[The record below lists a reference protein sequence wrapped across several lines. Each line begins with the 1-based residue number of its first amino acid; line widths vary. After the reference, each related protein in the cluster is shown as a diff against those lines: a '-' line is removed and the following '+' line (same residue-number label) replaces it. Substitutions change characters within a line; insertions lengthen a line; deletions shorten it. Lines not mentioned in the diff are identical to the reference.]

1 VSLER
6 DDIEAAV
13 AAGVIPQAQ
22 ADALNAFAAE
32 RRRARFG
39 QAGQE
44 DESFRFMTGFNDFF
58 FAIGILLL
66 GSGIAFFTIG
76 GVETWPCA
84 AAAALMWAL
93 SELLVRRMRLV
104 LPGILLSV
112 FFICFVYLAVPAD
125 LFGASLPRFPL
136 ASPLA
141 TSLFGVT
148 GAPLVT
154 ATKASIGACAA
165 GLYYW
170 RFRLPF
176 TLLPIGASLVALTG
190 SLVVL
195 GFGRIPPTANS
206 LVGLACGLAVFAVAM
221 RYDISDRER
230 LTRRAD
236 CAFWLHLLAAP
247 LIVHTLISLIVLNFF
262 AGTNAINFAA
272 ITNAVAGAIMLIV
285 AVLAIIAIAIDR
297 RALLVSALLYVGFV
311 IAYAISRSWMTP
323 AGASTLQSHADKSL
337 VFFGTLVIL
346 GIFVITLGIGWMP
359 LRRALLRL
367 LSPSVTARLPPVP
380 SRA

>member
-1 VSLER
+1 LSLER
-6 DDIEAAV
+6 DDIDAAV

-39 QAGQE
+39 QIGQE

-66 GSGIAFFTIG
+66 GSGIAFFTKGSGELWSSAI
-76 GVETWPCA
+76 
-84 AAAALMWAL
+84 AAALMWGL

-112 FFICFVYLAVPAD
+112 FFIFFVYLAVPAD
-125 LFGASLPRFPL
+125 LIGSPVPRFPL

-141 TSLFGVT
+141 HELFGIT
-148 GAPLVT
+148 GT
-154 ATKASIGACAA
+154 TSIATKALIGAAAA

-176 TLLPIGASLVALTG
+176 TLLPIAASLVAVIV
-190 SLVVL
+190 SLIEL
-195 GFGRIPPTANS
+195 AFGRLTSTSNS
-206 LVGLACGLAVFAVAM
+206 LLGLACGLAVFAVAM

-230 LTRRAD
+230 ATRRAD

-247 LIVHTLISLIVLNFF
+247 LIVHSLISLIVPPFVS
-262 AGTNAINFAA
+262 INNVA
-272 ITNAVAGAIMLIV
+272 AGAILLIV
-285 AVLAIIAIAIDR
+285 AILATVAIAIDR
-297 RALLVSALLYVGFV
+297 RALLVSALVYVGLV
-311 IAYAISRSWMTP
+311 IAYAIRGNWT
-323 AGASTLQSHADKSL
+323 TQNNADQSL

-346 GIFVITLGIGWMP
+346 GVFVITLGVGWMP
-359 LRRALLRL
+359 LRRGLIRL
-367 LSPSVTARLPPVP
+367 MSPSIAARLPPIP

>member
-1 VSLER
+1 LSLER
-6 DDIEAAV
+6 DDIDAAV

-39 QAGQE
+39 QNGQE

-66 GSGIAFFTIG
+66 GSGIAFFTVG
-76 GVETWPCA
+76 SAETWPRV

-112 FFICFVYLAVPAD
+112 FFISFVYLAVPAD
-125 LFGASLPRFPL
+125 LVGSSVPRFPL

-141 TSLFGVT
+141 HTLFGIT

-154 ATKASIGACAA
+154 ATKALIGTAAA

-176 TLLPIGASLVALTG
+176 ALLPIGASLVVAIG
-190 SLVVL
+190 SLVEL
-195 GFGRIPPTANS
+195 AFGRIPVTANS
-206 LVGLACGLAVFAVAM
+206 LLGLGCGLAVFAVAM

-247 LIVHTLISLIVLNFF
+247 LIVHSLISLIVLNFF
-262 AGTNAINFAA
+262 ANTNAINFTA
-272 ITNAVAGAIMLIV
+272 ITNAVAGTIMLIV

-297 RALLVSALLYVGFV
+297 RALLVSALLYVGIV
-311 IAYAISRSWMTP
+311 IAYAIGGNWAAQTGPDR
-323 AGASTLQSHADKSL
+323 SL

-346 GIFVITLGIGWMP
+346 GVFVITLGVGWMP
-359 LRRALLRL
+359 LRRRL
-367 LSPSVTARLPPVP
+367 IGLISPSIAARLPPIP

>member
-1 VSLER
+1 MSLER
-6 DDIEAAV
+6 DDIDAAV
-13 AAGVIPQAQ
+13 AAGVLPQTQ
-22 ADALNAFAAE
+22 ADALNAFIAE
-32 RRRARFG
+32 RRRARFS
-39 QAGQE
+39 QNGQE

-84 AAAALMWAL
+84 VAAALMWAL

-112 FFICFVYLAVPAD
+112 FFISFVYLAVPAD
-125 LFGASLPRFPL
+125 LVGSSVPRFPL

-141 TSLFGVT
+141 HTLFGIT

-154 ATKASIGACAA
+154 ATKALIGTTAA

-176 TLLPIGASLVALTG
+176 TLLPIGASLVALIG
-190 SLVVL
+190 ALVEL
-195 GFGRIPPTANS
+195 AFGRIPVTANS
-206 LVGLACGLAVFAVAM
+206 LLGFTCGLAVFAVAM
-221 RYDISDRER
+221 RYDMSDRER

-247 LIVHTLISLIVLNFF
+247 LIVHSLISLIVPDFI
-262 AGTNAINFAA
+262 AIN
-272 ITNAVAGAIMLIV
+272 NAVAGAILLIV
-285 AVLAIIAIAIDR
+285 AILAILAIAIDR
-297 RALLVSALLYVGFV
+297 RALLVSALLYVGLV
-311 IAYAISRSWMTP
+311 IAYAIGGNWT
-323 AGASTLQSHADKSL
+323 TQADTDRSL

-346 GIFVITLGIGWMP
+346 GVFVITLGVGWMP
-359 LRRALLRL
+359 LRRRL
-367 LSPSVTARLPPVP
+367 IGLISPSIAGRLPPVP
-380 SRA
+380 NRA

>member
-1 VSLER
+1 MSLER
-6 DDIEAAV
+6 DDIDAAV

-22 ADALNAFAAE
+22 ADALNAFIAE

-39 QAGQE
+39 QNGQE

-66 GSGIAFFTIG
+66 GSGIGFFTMG
-76 GVETWPCA
+76 GVDIWPRV
-84 AAAALMWAL
+84 AAAALMWGL

-112 FFICFVYLAVPAD
+112 FFISFVYLAVPAD
-125 LFGASLPRFPL
+125 LIGSSVPRFPL

-141 TSLFGVT
+141 HTLFGIT

-154 ATKASIGACAA
+154 ATKALIGTAAA

-176 TLLPIGASLVALTG
+176 TLLPIGASLVALIG
-190 SLVVL
+190 SLVEL
-195 GFGRIPPTANS
+195 AFGRIPATANS
-206 LVGLACGLAVFAVAM
+206 LLGLACGLAVFAVAM

-230 LTRRAD
+230 VTRRAD

-247 LIVHTLISLIVLNFF
+247 LIVHSLISLIVPNF
-262 AGTNAINFAA
+262 TAIN
-272 ITNAVAGAIMLIV
+272 NAVAGAILLIV
-285 AVLAIIAIAIDR
+285 AILAIVAIAIDR
-297 RALLVSALLYVGFV
+297 RALLVSALLYVGLV
-311 IAYAISRSWMTP
+311 IAYAIGGNWATQTGP
-323 AGASTLQSHADKSL
+323 DKSL
-337 VFFGTLVIL
+337 VFFATLVIL
-346 GIFVITLGIGWMP
+346 GVFVITLGVGWMP
-359 LRRALLRL
+359 LRRRMIGLISAFIA
-367 LSPSVTARLPPVP
+367 ARLPPVA

>member
-1 VSLER
+1 LSLER
-6 DDIEAAV
+6 DDIDAAV

-22 ADALNAFAAE
+22 ADALNAFVAE

-39 QAGQE
+39 QSGQE

-66 GSGIAFFTIG
+66 GSGIAFFTMG
-76 GVETWPCA
+76 GEDLWPRV
-84 AAAALMWAL
+84 AAAALMWGL

-112 FFICFVYLAVPAD
+112 FFISFVYLAVPAD
-125 LFGASLPRFPL
+125 LVASSVPRFPL

-141 TSLFGVT
+141 HTLFGIT

-154 ATKASIGACAA
+154 ATKALIGTAAA

-176 TLLPIGASLVALTG
+176 TLLPIGASLVAAIG
-190 SLVVL
+190 SLVEL
-195 GFGRIPPTANS
+195 AFGQIPVTANS
-206 LVGLACGLAVFAVAM
+206 LLGLACGLAVFAVAM
-221 RYDISDRER
+221 RYDMSDRER

-247 LIVHTLISLIVLNFF
+247 LIVHSLISLIVPNFI
-262 AGTNAINFAA
+262 AINN
-272 ITNAVAGAIMLIV
+272 TVAGAILLIV
-285 AVLAIIAIAIDR
+285 AILAIVAIVIDR
-297 RALLVSALLYVGFV
+297 RALLVSALLYVGLV
-311 IAYAISRSWMTP
+311 IAYAIGGNWATQTGTDS
-323 AGASTLQSHADKSL
+323 SL

-346 GIFVITLGIGWMP
+346 GVFVIMLGVGWMP
-359 LRRALLRL
+359 LRRRL
-367 LSPSVTARLPPVP
+367 IGLISPSIAARLPPIP

>member
-1 VSLER
+1 MSLER
-6 DDIEAAV
+6 DDIDAAV

-22 ADALNAFAAE
+22 ADALNAFTAE

-39 QAGQE
+39 QSGQE

-66 GSGIAFFTIG
+66 GGGITIFTIAPFGIPFFTDS
-76 GVETWPCA
+76 GVDTFLCA
-84 AAAALMWAL
+84 AAAALMWGL

-112 FFICFVYLAVPAD
+112 FFLSFVYRVIPED
-125 LFGASLPRFPL
+125 LVGSSVPRFPL

-141 TSLFGVT
+141 HMLFGVT

-154 ATKASIGACAA
+154 ATKALIGTAAA

-176 TLLPIGASLVALTG
+176 ALLPIGT
-190 SLVVL
+190 SLVVAIRSL
-195 GFGRIPPTANS
+195 VELAFGQIPATANS
-206 LVGLACGLAVFAVAM
+206 LLGLACGLAVFAVAM

-230 LTRRAD
+230 LTRRCD

-247 LIVHTLISLIVLNFF
+247 LIVHSLISLIVPSLI
-262 AGTNAINFAA
+262 AINNVVASA
-272 ITNAVAGAIMLIV
+272 ILLIV
-285 AVLAIIAIAIDR
+285 AVLTIVAIAIDR
-297 RALLVSALLYVGFV
+297 RALLVSALLYVGMV
-311 IAYAISRSWMTP
+311 IAYAIGGNWATQNYSDRSFVFYGTP
-323 AGASTLQSHADKSL
+323 
-337 VFFGTLVIL
+337 VIL
-346 GIFVITLGIGWMP
+346 GVFVITLGVGWMP
-359 LRRALLRL
+359 LRRGLIGLI
-367 LSPSVTARLPPVP
+367 SPAIAARLPPVP

>member
-1 VSLER
+1 MSLER
-6 DDIEAAV
+6 DDIDAAV

-22 ADALNAFAAE
+22 ADALTAFIAE
-32 RRRARFG
+32 RSRARFG
-39 QAGQE
+39 QTGQE

-76 GVETWPCA
+76 GVETWPSA
-84 AAAALMWAL
+84 AAAALRWGL

-112 FFICFVYLAVPAD
+112 FFISFVYLAVPAD
-125 LFGASLPRFPL
+125 LVGSSVPRFPL

-141 TSLFGVT
+141 HTLFGIT

-154 ATKASIGACAA
+154 ATKALIGTAAA

-176 TLLPIGASLVALTG
+176 TLLPIGASLVALIG
-190 SLVVL
+190 SLVEL
-195 GFGRIPPTANS
+195 AFGRIPATANS
-206 LVGLACGLAVFAVAM
+206 LLGLACGLAVFAVAM
-221 RYDISDRER
+221 RYDMSDRER
-230 LTRRAD
+230 ATRRAD

-247 LIVHTLISLIVLNFF
+247 LIVHSLISLIVPDFV
-262 AGTNAINFAA
+262 AIN
-272 ITNAVAGAIMLIV
+272 NAVAGAILLIV
-285 AVLAIIAIAIDR
+285 AILAIVAIAIDR
-297 RALLVSALLYVGFV
+297 RALLVSALLYVGLV
-311 IAYAISRSWMTP
+311 IAYAIGGNWTTQ
-323 AGASTLQSHADKSL
+323 AGTDRSL

-346 GIFVITLGIGWMP
+346 GVFVITLGVGWVL
-359 LRRALLRL
+359 LRRRL
-367 LSPSVTARLPPVP
+367 IGLISPAITARLPPVP
-380 SRA
+380 SSA

>member
-1 VSLER
+1 LSLER
-6 DDIEAAV
+6 DDIDAAV
-13 AAGVIPQAQ
+13 AAGVIPQVQ

-32 RRRARFG
+32 RRRTRFG
-39 QAGQE
+39 QIGQE

-66 GSGIAFFTIG
+66 GSGIAFFTTG
-76 GVETWPCA
+76 DANTWPPV
-84 AAAALMWAL
+84 AAAALMWGL

-112 FFICFVYLAVPAD
+112 FFICFVYLAVPLD
-125 LFGASLPRFPL
+125 LVGSSVPRFPL
-136 ASPLA
+136 ANPLVH
-141 TSLFGVT
+141 TLFGIT

-154 ATKASIGACAA
+154 ATKSLIGTAAA

-176 TLLPIGASLVALTG
+176 TLLPIGASLVVVIV
-190 SLVVL
+190 SLVEL
-195 GFGRIPPTANS
+195 AFWRISATANS
-206 LVGLACGLAVFAVAM
+206 LLGLACGLAVFVAAM

-262 AGTNAINFAA
+262 ANTNAVNFTA
-272 ITNAVAGAIMLIV
+272 ITNSVAGAILLIV
-285 AVLAIIAIAIDR
+285 AILAVVAIAIDR
-297 RALLVSALLYVGFV
+297 RALLVSALLYVGIV
-311 IAYAISRSWMTP
+311 IAYAIGGNWTNRADTDRS
-323 AGASTLQSHADKSL
+323 LI
-337 VFFGTLVIL
+337 FFGTLVIL
-346 GIFVITLGIGWMP
+346 GVFVITLGIGWMP
-359 LRRALLRL
+359 LRRRL
-367 LSPSVTARLPPVP
+367 IGLISPSIAARLPPVP